1 MSDGGYPPIISGVP
15 TNPSGWEYHFCV
27 ECEMYAMGSYYYAE
41 LDNVVFK
48 QVKDCSNALTSVS
61 GVTTNLVYNP
71 NVPYA
76 DFPAIPA
83 TGIWDDFFSNQE
95 KVECP
100 ITGCTLMT
108 SASSC
113 ADEAS
118 PNLNRYIEST
128 SPWVFKI

>member
-1 MSDGGYPPIISGVP
+1 
-15 TNPSGWEYHFCV
+15 
-27 ECEMYAMGSYYYAE
+27 MGNFYYAE
-41 LDNVVFK
+41 LDNIVFI

-76 DFPAIPA
+76 DFPA
-83 TGIWDDFFSNQE
+83 TGTWDDFFSNQE
-95 KVECP
+95 PVECP
-100 ITGCTLMT
+100 ITGCTLM
-108 SASSC
+108 SGASC

-118 PNLNRYIEST
+118 PDPFRYIEST